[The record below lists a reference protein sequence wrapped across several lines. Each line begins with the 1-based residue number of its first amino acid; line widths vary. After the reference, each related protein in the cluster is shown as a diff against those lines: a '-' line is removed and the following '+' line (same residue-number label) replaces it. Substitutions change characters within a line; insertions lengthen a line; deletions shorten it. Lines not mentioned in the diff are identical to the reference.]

1 MNRLLAASILIASS
15 ASAQVQLSGLRSG
28 YVVDEATRVLRPIVG
43 LPGSAYLGRAIPLPF
58 PAASAIAIAGG
69 GSLVV
74 ISAGDEP
81 EAWLVRK
88 LDEFE
93 PEAIRLANS
102 DRVFAGIRANT
113 ALLRSAREGSVRLVS
128 MLDKAP
134 SIGPEVREASLG
146 GTLVAGAIDEE
157 SGCAYLAVRLEET
170 SIVSLCPD
178 RPGEPRVVRQLGP
191 VDVTAMVYWK
201 RNGLLFAERKANRVS
216 ILRAPAGTGAQSIV
230 ASVAD
235 GLADP
240 AAMQPV
246 PGARIAIVQGDPAR
260 LMIADPARKEP
271 PIFADL
277 PVAGELLDYL
287 APDRILSVN
296 RVNASPLVVL
306 DAEQEFAS
314 YFVPPAGDP
323 E

>member
-93 PEAIRLANS
+93 PEVIRLANAA
-102 DRVFAGIRANT
+102 RVFAGIRANT
-113 ALLRSAREGSVRLVS
+113 ALLHSAREGSVRLIS
-128 MLDKAP
+128 TLDKTP

-146 GTLVAGAIDEE
+146 GKPVAGAIDEE
-157 SGCAYLAVRLEET
+157 SGCAYLVVRQEET

-216 ILRAPAGTGAQSIV
+216 ILRAPAGAGAPSIV
-230 ASVAD
+230 ASEAD

-246 PGARIAIVQGDPAR
+246 PGSRIAIVQGDPAR

-277 PVAGELLDYL
+277 PVAAELLDYL

-306 DAEQEFAS
+306 DAEQEFAP
-314 YFVPPAGDP
+314 YFVPPSGEP